1 MAAPANAASAD
12 MMDASMDGYRRVVL
26 VLASKADNASK

>member
-12 MMDASMDGYRRVVL
+12 MMDGILDGYRRVVL
-26 VLASKADNASK
+26 VLASKARNAPR